1 MLESI
6 EKDRLYLV
14 LQTGILQTYMQT
26 LKCETQESFHEMY
39 SGLGS
44 MLHFSMKLFDFFCN
58 NTDNTEELPETV
70 QNVLHEVISAEIKSY
85 TLNSNPILDIEQL
98 GAIKKHID
106 ILEGILLKLKPKKK
120 EVDEPKLVT
129 LI

>member
-26 LKCETQESFHEMY
+26 LKCDTQESFHEMY
-39 SGLGS
+39 SGLGN

-58 NTDNTEELPETV
+58 NESNLSELPEGV
-70 QNVLHEVISAEIKSY
+70 QNVLHEVISAELKSY
-85 TLNSNPILDIEQL
+85 GLNSNPTLDIEQL
-98 GAIKKHID
+98 AAIKKHTD
-106 ILEGILLKLKPKKK
+106 ILEGILSKLKAGKK
-120 EVDEPKLVT
+120 EADEPKLVT